1 MEPPRK
7 QAKMVGWFDPP
18 VLAQT
23 AVHMAT
29 ANVFGRH
36 SDSRLVEALASQPQA
51 CFDYPAADSDGLW
64 LDYVADI
71 GDGWNATYAIAEALA
86 RPTLEVTTQA
96 GGTVASTRSGRVLVF
111 GGDEGAPLH
120 STSKRREHRGR
131 RPTELIPSKLAQQ
144 HVFSRR
150 WIDRSGL
157 TWGTGDLN

>member
-86 RPTLEVTTQA
+86 RP
-96 GGTVASTRSGRVLVF
+96 R
-111 GGDEGAPLH
+111 GGDA
-120 STSKRREHRGR
+120 SRWNRRLDPQWARAR
-131 RPTELIPSKLAQQ
+131 
-144 HVFSRR
+144 VR
-150 WIDRSGL
+150 W
-157 TWGTGDLN
+157 